1 MITNRIIQGNR
12 FEDILF
18 EKTNFEFEVFH
29 LMLGSIPIYSKRAWA
44 LVVSKG
50 LWLYQDKKYKQKE
63 EVGCQQNI

>member
-29 LMLGSIPIYSKRAWA
+29 LMLGSIPIYSKRA
-44 LVVSKG
+44 
-50 LWLYQDKKYKQKE
+50 
-63 EVGCQQNI
+63 